1 MNEIERIHPADPP
14 TTRQGDVVSSEAR
27 QVKSEASTWAGPLPP
42 PGALRSF
49 EEVIPGS
56 AERILAMA
64 EQQMDHRIL
73 MERKIVSGDYTQSYL
88 GIAAGFLLSVTVI
101 LGGIYLI
108 TQGHDWAGGILIGID
123 LVGLAGVFVYGSRS
137 HRAQRRERH
146 DTLAEKADLKPEN
159 QRLQDPN

>member
-1 MNEIERIHPADPP
+1 
-14 TTRQGDVVSSEAR
+14 
-27 QVKSEASTWAGPLPP
+27 
-42 PGALRSF
+42 
-49 EEVIPGS
+49 
-56 AERILAMA
+56 MA

-73 MERKIVSGDYTQSYL
+73 MERKIVSGDYTQSYM

-108 TQGHDWAGGILIGID
+108 TQGHDWAGGILIGLD